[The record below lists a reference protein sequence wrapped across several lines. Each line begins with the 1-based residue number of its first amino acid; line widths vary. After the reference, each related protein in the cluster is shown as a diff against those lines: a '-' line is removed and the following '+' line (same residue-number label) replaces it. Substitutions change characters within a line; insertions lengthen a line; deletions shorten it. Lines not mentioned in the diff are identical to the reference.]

1 MSAWTTNPGVPPAE
15 SCVADSSTQHLRMWT
30 DGAARG
36 NPGPAGA
43 GVALFD
49 ERGRPVAELARA
61 LGETTN
67 NVAEYE
73 ALQMGLEEAL
83 RLGARQVEIF
93 LDSELVV
100 RQVEGKYRVRQP
112 HLKPRLAKIR
122 QLLSRFDSYRI
133 SHVPREQNRLADRLA
148 NQAIDEK

>member
-1 MSAWTTNPGVPPAE
+1 MPDPSFQYLSV
-15 SCVADSSTQHLRMWT
+15 WT

-43 GVALFD
+43 GAALFD
-49 ERGRPVAELARA
+49 EQGRPVAQLARA
-61 LGETTN
+61 LGNATN

-83 RLGARQVEIF
+83 RLGARQVDIF

-100 RQVEGKYRVRQP
+100 RQVEGTYRVRHP
-112 HLKPRLAKIR
+112 HLKPRLARIR
-122 QLLSRFDSYRI
+122 SLLSRFASYGIR
-133 SHVPREQNRLADRLA
+133 HVPREQNQLADRLA
-148 NQAIDEK
+148 NRAIDEQE